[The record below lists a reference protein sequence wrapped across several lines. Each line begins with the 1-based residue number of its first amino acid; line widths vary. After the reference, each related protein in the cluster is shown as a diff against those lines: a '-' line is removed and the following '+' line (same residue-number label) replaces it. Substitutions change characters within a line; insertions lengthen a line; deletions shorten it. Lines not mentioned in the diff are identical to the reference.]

1 LKETGQILRQEQR
14 NGINVKLGFFIPFI
28 TAQRDPTLLT
38 YLGLTGNNNRQKL
51 AETFK
56 TPTTWKDY
64 CDLINS
70 NCTHR
75 PEKGNKKEEESY
87 FIKDRYEGYFR
98 VDYSNNCTANEFC
111 TGHVVA
117 PHCNWTNYVESQLYW
132 NNISLASQG
141 SEGVNNAYTPE
152 QMIQI
157 YHAANATKSNVFIW
171 WWTPEMTQQ
180 IYSGSDYEFHRVA
193 LPQATKECLEYRRNG
208 NIKRCSPILSER
220 LGKEP
225 TGACD
230 YDESSPLKV
239 MSNGFLTA
247 TKTIPDIIQSP
258 AFETMKNIALP
269 SFTLNTIL
277 KKWYILRNTQSSSD
291 PEREGVCQWV
301 YDNIDY
307 LLDYV
312 PKAYYP
318 RTRNAVTYK
327 ALTVAGYIS
336 GFVTLAAV
344 VVSFFLIYKWR
355 NKREIKFAQVDA
367 LMMTSIGTLFSIFVF
382 SIHHLDPCLNFSY
395 SFRLWLSY
403 YCCAYGY
410 C

>member
-1 LKETGQILRQEQR
+1 LYSLFLQETGQILRQEQR
-14 NGINVKLGFFIPFI
+14 NGINAKLGFFIPFI
-28 TAQRDPTLLT
+28 TAERDPTLLT
-38 YLGLTGNNNRQKL
+38 YLGLAGNDKRHKL

-56 TPTTWKDY
+56 IPTTWKDY
-64 CDLINS
+64 CDLKNS

-75 PEKGNKKEEESY
+75 PEKGNKEEEESY

-111 TGHVVA
+111 TGHVVG
-117 PHCNWTNYVESQLYW
+117 PKCNWTNYVESQLYW

-141 SEGVNNAYTPE
+141 SKGVNNAYTLQ

-157 YHAANATKSNVFIW
+157 YHAANSTKSNVFMW
-171 WWTPEMTQQ
+171 WWTPEMLHQ
-180 IYSGSDYEFHRVA
+180 IYQGGDYELHRVA
-193 LPQATKECLEYRRNG
+193 FPRATRECLEYRYND

-225 TGACD
+225 TGSCD

-247 TKTIPDIIQSP
+247 TKATPEITQSP

-269 SFTLNTIL
+269 SFSVSTML
-277 KKWYILRNTQSSSD
+277 KTWYNLKNTQSVSD
-291 PEREGVCQWV
+291 PERESVCQWV

-312 PKAYYP
+312 PKGYYP
-318 RTRNAVTYK
+318 RTQNVVNYK
-327 ALTVAGYIS
+327 ALSIAGYIS
-336 GFVTLAAV
+336 GFITLIAVTA
-344 VVSFFLIYKWR
+344 SFVLIYKWR
-355 NKREIKFAQVDA
+355 NKREIKIAQVDA
-367 LMMTSIGTLFSIFVF
+367 LMMTTIGMFKCCVRS
-382 SIHHLDPCLNFSY
+382 SNFP
-395 SFRLWLSY
+395 FII
-403 YCCAYGY
+403 
-410 C
+410 